1 MFGQKTMLSDDYVED
16 AEFVGSPV
24 GIRGN
29 RIMQKKTIFLA
40 SDHAG
45 CEMKAAVCSHLD
57 AAGYKIVDLGPD
69 QGESVDYPDYGVK
82 LAMALKGDTAARGIA
97 ICGSGIGISIA
108 VNRFSWVRAALVSTA
123 EAASLSRQHND
134 ANVLALGE
142 RLIDRALA
150 LTCIEAFLGT
160 AFEGGRHQRRVDKLT
175 AIANDRQELE

>member
-1 MFGQKTMLSDDYVED
+1 
-16 AEFVGSPV
+16 
-24 GIRGN
+24 
-29 RIMQKKTIFLA
+29 MQKEKIYLV

-45 CEMKAAVCSHLD
+45 CELKAAVCEHLD
-57 AAGYKIVDLGPD
+57 VTGYQVVDLGAD

-82 LAMALKGDTAARGIA
+82 LAMVLRGDKAARGIA

-142 RLIDRALA
+142 RLIDRSLA
-150 LTCIEAFLGT
+150 LTCVEAFLGT
-160 AFEGGRHQRRVDKLT
+160 AFEGGRHRRRVDKLT
-175 AIANDRQELE
+175 AIGNDRLDSE

>member
-1 MFGQKTMLSDDYVED
+1 
-16 AEFVGSPV
+16 
-24 GIRGN
+24 
-29 RIMQKKTIFLA
+29 MQKETIYLA

-45 CEMKAAVCSHLD
+45 CALKASIYAHLD
-57 AAGYKIVDLGPD
+57 AAGHQVVDLGPD

-82 LAMALKGDTAARGIA
+82 LAMALKNDTSARGIA

-108 VNRFSWVRAALVSTA
+108 VNRLSWVRAALVSTA

-142 RLIDRALA
+142 RLIDPALA
-150 LTCIEAFLGT
+150 LTCIEAFLST

-175 AIANDRQELE
+175 AIGNDRLESE